1 MWNLIVRYPGERPRR
16 ITLRPGV
23 TTLGRMLVNDI
34 VLTDTAVSRKH
45 AEIEHRPQEELILVR
60 DLGSA
65 NGTFV
70 NLERLASVGERQLG
84 HGDVV
89 QIGATEIEL
98 ASRDETEDGEQ
109 PTICADPPAARP
121 AGLAVAPSER
131 IALLYKVARQ
141 LNTVI
146 DTETALQAVSALMQ
160 EAMGADKCEVILASQ
175 FDELRERGFSITIAS
190 MAMERRAPI
199 VVPDAALIPGRPIS
213 ESAGWLL
220 IYSALCVPVLNG
232 GNIIALIYLYKTDPG
247 APPFDETDLS
257 LAEAISHMVA
267 LTVERMNLFQRIH
280 DEQRLRQLLQTQLAP
295 VSAEHLLH
303 DYLKTGRLPSLGEE
317 QATVLVTDIVDSTG
331 WAERLGAELFGRV
344 LRQYYHDL
352 TDIVVDHGGMLNSY
366 LGDGVLALFGITKD
380 RADSESRAI
389 RAGLEILDYFEGHY
403 RHQHRTWEMGIGIN
417 SGPVV
422 AGYIDTKDRIEF
434 AVLGDTVNVAFG
446 LEALARPN
454 RILIGPA
461 TFQAVQGK
469 QPAMGIGPVTI
480 KGRTEPVDV
489 FEVPRH

>member
-1 MWNLIVRYPGERPRR
+1 MWSLIVRYPGERPRR
-16 ITLRPGV
+16 IALRPGV

-45 AEIEHRPQEELILVR
+45 AEIEHRPHDGLILVR

-70 NLERLASVGERQLG
+70 NLERLKSGGERQIGL
-84 HGDVV
+84 GDVV
-89 QIGATEIEL
+89 QIGATEIGL
-98 ASRDETEDGEQ
+98 ASREGEDSEQ
-109 PTICADPPAARP
+109 LTISLEEPAAPPDRP
-121 AGLAVAPSER
+121 AVEPSER

-141 LNTVI
+141 LNTVL
-146 DTETALQAVSALMQ
+146 DTGTALQAVSALMQ

-199 VVPDAALIPGRPIS
+199 LVPDAALIPGRPIS

-232 GNIIALIYLYKTDPG
+232 GNIIALIYLYKTDPE
-247 APPFDETDLS
+247 APPFDEMDLS

-280 DEQRLRQLLQTQLAP
+280 DEQRLRQLLQSQLAP
-295 VSAEHLLH
+295 ASAEYLLH

-380 RADSESRAI
+380 RTDSESSAI
-389 RAGLEILDYFEGHY
+389 QAGLKILDYFEGRY
-403 RHQHRTWEMGIGIN
+403 QHNGRPMQMGVGIN

-454 RILIGPA
+454 RILIGPT
-461 TFQAVQGK
+461 TFQAVPGQ
-469 QPAMGIGPVTI
+469 QPTLAIGPVTI
-480 KGRTEPVDV
+480 KRRAEPVQV
-489 FEVPRH
+489 FEVLRH

>member
-1 MWNLIVRYPGERPRR
+1 MWSLIVRYPGEKPRR
-16 ITLRPGV
+16 IALRPGV

-45 AEIEHRPQEELILVR
+45 AEIEHRPQDDLILVR

-70 NLERLASVGERQLG
+70 NLERLESGGQRQIRA
-84 HGDVV
+84 GDLI
-89 QIGATEIEL
+89 QIGATEIGVVTREE
-98 ASRDETEDGEQ
+98 AEDSEQ
-109 PTICADPPAARP
+109 VTICPEPYGAPPGQPAAQIN
-121 AGLAVAPSER
+121 GR

-141 LNTVI
+141 LNTVL

-175 FDELRERGFSITIAS
+175 FDRLRERGFSITIAS

-199 VVPDAALIPGRPIS
+199 LVPDGALMPGRPVS

-232 GNIIALIYLYKTDPG
+232 DNIIALIYLYKTDPN

-280 DEQRLRQLLQTQLAP
+280 DEQRLRQLLQSQLAP
-295 VSAEHLLH
+295 VSAEFLLH
-303 DYLKTGRLPSLGEE
+303 DYLRTGHLPGLGEQ

-331 WAERLGAELFGRV
+331 WAERLGAELFGRI

-352 TDIVVDHGGMLNSY
+352 TEIVIDHGGMLNSY
-366 LGDGVLALFGITKD
+366 LGDGVLALFGITRD
-380 RADSESRAI
+380 RPDPERGAI
-389 RAGLEILDYFEGHY
+389 RAGLDILDYFESHY
-403 RHQHRTWEMGIGIN
+403 QHSDRAMEMGIGIN

-422 AGYIDTKDRIEF
+422 AGYIDTRDRIEF

-454 RILIGPA
+454 RILIGPT
-461 TFQAVQGK
+461 TFRAVQGQ
-469 QPAMGIGPVTI
+469 QPAVGIGAVTI
-480 KGRTEPVDV
+480 KGRTGPVQV
-489 FEVPRH
+489 FEVPRY